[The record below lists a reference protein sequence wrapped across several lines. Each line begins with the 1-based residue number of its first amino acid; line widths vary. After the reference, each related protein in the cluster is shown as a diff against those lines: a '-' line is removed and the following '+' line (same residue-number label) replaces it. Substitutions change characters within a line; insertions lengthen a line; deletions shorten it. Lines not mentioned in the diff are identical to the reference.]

1 MQKFTR
7 HKIYGNI
14 SLRKTVEVK
23 GGVIMLKLPLE
34 IDLDTVD
41 ILRQLSVSNN
51 RIGYLDALI
60 RLLPNPNIIL
70 NVITLGEAKS
80 SSEIE
85 NIITTYDELYKEM
98 VDIGDNQSA
107 KEVLR
112 YKSAI
117 THATNLI
124 NDRGIISTNDIVSI
138 HKIIEPNKGSIRP
151 QGETVLKNESTGEIV
166 NTPPQ
171 SEKEIRDELQKL
183 ESYINNSSL
192 YDPLVDMAVIHYQFE
207 TIHPFYDGNG
217 RIGRILNVA
226 YLILKN
232 KITLPILYLS
242 KYIIEHK
249 SQYYSLLASIQKNPG
264 NLTDFVL
271 FMLKGI
277 EEMAD
282 FTIDFINL
290 LNQAIE
296 DTAEKVKEQLP
307 KIYSEELIHI
317 LFQEFYT
324 KNEYFRDGLS
334 ISRPTSTK
342 YLNQLVEIGVLES
355 RKSGKELI
363 YINKVLFSLL
373 EQW

>member
-1 MQKFTR
+1 M
-7 HKIYGNI
+7 
-14 SLRKTVEVK
+14 
-23 GGVIMLKLPLE
+23 
-34 IDLDTVD
+34 
-41 ILRQLSVSNN
+41 
-51 RIGYLDALI
+51 
-60 RLLPNPNIIL
+60 
-70 NVITLGEAKS
+70 
-80 SSEIE
+80 
-85 NIITTYDELYKEM
+85 
-98 VDIGDNQSA
+98 
-107 KEVLR
+107 
-112 YKSAI
+112 
-117 THATNLI
+117 
-124 NDRGIISTNDIVSI
+124 
-138 HKIIEPNKGSIRP
+138 
-151 QGETVLKNESTGEIV
+151 
-166 NTPPQ
+166 
-171 SEKEIRDELQKL
+171 
-183 ESYINNSSL
+183 
-192 YDPLVDMAVIHYQFE
+192 
-207 TIHPFYDGNG
+207 
-217 RIGRILNVA
+217 
-226 YLILKN
+226 
-232 KITLPILYLS
+232 YLS
-242 KYIIEHK
+242 KHIIEHK

-296 DTAEKVKEQLP
+296 DTAKKVKEQLP

>member
-1 MQKFTR
+1 
-7 HKIYGNI
+7 
-14 SLRKTVEVK
+14 
-23 GGVIMLKLPLE
+23 MLKLPLE

-138 HKIIEPNKGSIRP
+138 HKIIEPNKGSIRT
-151 QGETVLKNESTGEIV
+151 QGGTVLKNESTGEIV
-166 NTPPQ
+166 HTPPQ

-183 ESYINNSSL
+183 ESYINNNSL

-217 RIGRILNVA
+217 RTGRILNVA

-249 SQYYSLLASIQKNPG
+249 SQYYSLLASIKKNPD

-296 DTAEKVKEQLP
+296 DTAEKVKKQLP

>member
-1 MQKFTR
+1 MKKFTR

-138 HKIIEPNKGSIRP
+138 YKIIEPNKGSIRT
-151 QGETVLKNESTGEIV
+151 QGGTVLKNESTGEIV
-166 NTPPQ
+166 HTPPQ

-217 RIGRILNVA
+217 RTGRILNVA

-249 SQYYSLLASIQKNPG
+249 SQYYSLLASIQKNPD

>member
-1 MQKFTR
+1 MKKFTR

-138 HKIIEPNKGSIRP
+138 YKIIEPNKGSIRP
-151 QGETVLKNESTGEIV
+151 QGGTVLKNESTGEIV
-166 NTPPQ
+166 HTPPQ

-217 RIGRILNVA
+217 RTGRILNVA

-296 DTAEKVKEQLP
+296 DTAEKVKKQLP